1 MILSKILVFILSI
14 VAVPLKHVND
24 AEQNSVLAL
33 LPDQGMNNEKE
44 EIVGWR
50 TRIEEDGWLH
60 ALRCL
65 SIIEVR
71 TSPKYSENSLIW

>member
-14 VAVPLKHVND
+14 VAVPLKHEND

-50 TRIEEDGWLH
+50 TRIEEDGWLK
-60 ALRCL
+60 ALRSL
-65 SIIEVR
+65 SVIQVR
-71 TSPKYSENSLIW
+71 ISPAYSEN